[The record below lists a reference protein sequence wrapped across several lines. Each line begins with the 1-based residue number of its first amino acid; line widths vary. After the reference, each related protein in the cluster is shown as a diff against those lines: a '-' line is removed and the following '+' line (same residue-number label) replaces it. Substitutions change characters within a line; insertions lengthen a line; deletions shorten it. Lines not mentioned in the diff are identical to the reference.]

1 MGSFSLDIERYYQ
14 QMGELGNALQG
25 IFAIQYPIYCIHS
38 IISDLTPDPL
48 DEIDKLIID
57 FLNVKSDLKPQQ
69 IASVIGSSKTLVEIR
84 LEALLRDGLIE
95 KRAGEYRLS
104 NDSTAVF
111 IEKRKTRQHKRSF
124 DFYLDGVTLEPLP
137 KIFYS
142 FYRSRYLAE
151 NETYIYTNSKGETK
165 VGRPFAPDL
174 VHTPPDK
181 DRIKAKIYAISQEQ
195 RDTFSIPTGLE
206 IIDDMSFSKL
216 TLQLLVGASI
226 KDGEVKRELIDGFA
240 FYSIG
245 EGLNYHEILKRNIQ
259 IFEPQLISK
268 ISNLEFRIAM
278 RQPRAGEVD
287 ESKGWLTTNWNEID
301 KAAAMQKKC
310 FSFSSEDLTKMIH
323 QWFQISLPEEAI
335 VNSDT
340 TIEVKITRE
349 TLLKSSDRPRLL
361 NNLLRKRDYKFGSTE
376 NNVYLIYVYFSCGDT
391 FVQTVLDFKSVINR
405 LNEERTKITEATIL
419 NLCPESKG
427 RLRELLIASGEFEI
441 LEQID
446 IEHYMACLNK

>member
-14 QMGELGNALQG
+14 QMGELGHVLQG

-69 IASVIGSSKTLVEIR
+69 IASVIGSSKTLVEVR
-84 LEALLRDGLIE
+84 LEALIRDGLLE
-95 KRAGEYRLS
+95 KRAGEYRLLE
-104 NDSTAVF
+104 DSKGVF
-111 IEKRKTRQHKRSF
+111 LEKTKTRQHKRSF

-137 KIFYS
+137 KVFYS

-151 NETYIYTNSKGETK
+151 NETFFDTNWKGETK
-165 VGRPFAPDL
+165 VVRPFAPDL

-181 DRIKAKIYAISQEQ
+181 EQIKAKIYAITPEQ
-195 RDTFSIPTGLE
+195 RDSFSIPSGLE
-206 IIDDMSFSKL
+206 NIVDMSFSKL
-216 TLQLLVGASI
+216 TLKLLVGAST
-226 KDGEVKRELIDGFA
+226 KDGAVSREVIDGFA
-240 FYSIG
+240 FYSVG
-245 EGLNYHEILKRNIQ
+245 EGLSYHEILKRNIKV
-259 IFEPQLISK
+259 FAPQLTRK
-268 ISNLEFRIAM
+268 ISNLEFRIGM

-287 ESKGWLTTNWNEID
+287 QSKGWLTTNWYEID
-301 KAAAMQKKC
+301 RAPEMNKKC
-310 FSFSSEDLTKMIH
+310 FSFSSEDLIKMMY

-340 TIEVKITRE
+340 TIEVKITKE
-349 TLLKSSDRPRLL
+349 TLLKSSDRPRLVS
-361 NNLLRKRDYKFGSTE
+361 NLMRKRDYKFGSTD

-391 FVQTVLDFKSVINR
+391 FVQNVIDFKSAINK
-405 LNEERTKITEATIL
+405 LNDERTNITAVTIL
-419 NLCPESKG
+419 NLCPEFKG

-446 IEHYMACLNK
+446 IEHHMAILK